1 MWRQIC
7 NAFVFGTESKFFSLV
22 YVLENVWRLPD
33 IDLSPAYILGATYI
47 FGVFSVVVITLL
59 RCFTVVRCI
68 RRLIQIISL
77 ATGARIILF
86 LRQVIFSVCIVCE
99 FTIKMSRVSI
109 VVHRRTYHT
118 TTSPANMSDFPP
130 KEPLRMKDCITITGI
145 SKSEAELSC
154 NHKLPSKKILMCNI
168 IWRNKKNTSKIYLI
182 IISGWPR

>member
-1 MWRQIC
+1 MWRQIY
-7 NAFVFGTESKFFSLV
+7 NVFVFGTESKFFSLV

-33 IDLSPAYILGATYI
+33 IDLSPAYILEATYI
-47 FGVFSVVVITLL
+47 FGVFSVAITLL
-59 RCFTVVRCI
+59 RCFTVERCI

-118 TTSPANMSDFPP
+118 TTSPANISDFPP
-130 KEPLRMKDCITITGI
+130 KELLCMKDCINITGI
-145 SKSEAELSC
+145 PKSEAELSC
-154 NHKLPSKKILMCNI
+154 NHKLPSKKIWCAI
-168 IWRNKKNTSKIYLI
+168 SSGETRKIHQRYTW
-182 IISGWPR
+182 SS